1 MVIPQLFFVDIL
13 PRQNKSVLL
22 FKHLQRSIPVE
33 VVTGAI
39 PSEERE
45 IRVEELGTHENRILV
60 ATDCLSEGINL
71 QAHFDAVVHYDLSW
85 NPTRHQQREGR
96 IDRFGQKAPT
106 VRTVLMY
113 GENNPVDGAVL
124 EVIIRKAEAIAKQTG
139 VRVPL
144 PDDEGS
150 LTKALM
156 SKVMLRSRGQAQ
168 MSLGLDFTDSEEAR
182 EIEMAWVNASEQE
195 KKTRTIFAQNS
206 LKPEEVIAEWEASQ
220 SALGGYEDTKRFVS
234 QAMKRL
240 GQPLEELKSGAFK
253 AAIHLAPP
261 HIRER
266 FISESLIEE
275 ADQRAIRIGFA
286 ARPRRDAY
294 PFIERTLFLPH
305 WQKLSLRRRLINM
318 PIPKSYQRC
327 REWEHGR
334 QMRWRKSRGLL
345 LLASGIGLTH
355 GVSLVPNLRWLRKP
369 LQSHFLHP
377 PSVLCLLGMKHT
389 LY

>member
-1 MVIPQLFFVDIL
+1 M
-13 PRQNKSVLL
+13 
-22 FKHLQRSIPVE
+22 
-33 VVTGAI
+33 
-39 PSEERE
+39 
-45 IRVEELGTHENRILV
+45 
-60 ATDCLSEGINL
+60 
-71 QAHFDAVVHYDLSW
+71 HYDLSW

-240 GQPLEELKSGAFK
+240 GQPLKS
-253 AAIHLAPP
+253 
-261 HIRER
+261 
-266 FISESLIEE
+266 
-275 ADQRAIRIGFA
+275 
-286 ARPRRDAY
+286 
-294 PFIERTLFLPH
+294 
-305 WQKLSLRRRLINM
+305 
-318 PIPKSYQRC
+318 
-327 REWEHGR
+327 
-334 QMRWRKSRGLL
+334 
-345 LLASGIGLTH
+345 
-355 GVSLVPNLRWLRKP
+355 
-369 LQSHFLHP
+369 
-377 PSVLCLLGMKHT
+377 
-389 LY
+389 